1 MMNHNIRKNYRH
13 DSIAVKVNTIIG
25 LISRINEDIRFDNTV
40 TNRFTLTVNNE
51 ELVFHTYGEV
61 INALKLV
68 LLLKNKDSDLLEEIY
83 CDFSEFSNYVIK
95 GNTYKERKEIFWRCY
110 ANNPKK
116 SDIDRL
122 SLDDMV
128 DYIAMTDEYYKEDKK
143 YIDACVALIKEAE

>member
-1 MMNHNIRKNYRH
+1 MHHNIRTEYRN
-13 DSIAVKVNTIIG
+13 DSIALKVNTILG
-25 LISRINEDIRFDNTV
+25 LLTQINEDIVFDNTI

-51 ELVFHTYGEV
+51 ELIFHTYGEV

-68 LLLKNKDSDLLEEIY
+68 LLLKNKNSDDLSEIY
-83 CDFSEFSNYVIK
+83 CDFSEFSNEVIK
-95 GNTYKERKEIFWRCY
+95 GKTYKERKEIFWRCY